1 MSLFFFSKKREIAFP
16 IGRYLRA
23 DIHSHVLPGIDDG
36 AADVATS
43 LRLLQEMYALDFE
56 TVIGTPH
63 VMVDLHRNNRQTIQN
78 AFVKLEAA
86 ASENG
91 RIPAL
96 YYAAEHMMDEGFAAL
111 LKENHIIP
119 YGSSS
124 YALVE
129 TPYLHRPLNLEHL
142 AFQLATSGYKPILA
156 HPERYHYLFNKP
168 AEYEKLKELGFAF
181 QLNAL
186 SLRGYYG
193 RPEKEAAEWLI
204 AQGLI
209 DYIAT
214 DIHHERHMKHLRNYL
229 LPQKVVDQLEN
240 TTVYNEQLV
249 AAIRAAEGPIAV

>member
-16 IGRYLRA
+16 IGRYLRV
-23 DIHSHVLPGIDDG
+23 DIHSHILPGIDDG

-43 LRLLQEMYALDFE
+43 LRLLQGMRDIGFE

-63 VMVDLHRNNRQTIQN
+63 IMVDLHRNTRQTIQS
-78 AFVKLEAA
+78 AFAKLEAV
-86 ASENG
+86 ASG
-91 RIPAL
+91 RDRLPTL

-111 LKENHIIP
+111 LKGNQLIP
-119 YGSSS
+119 YGNAS
-124 YALVE
+124 YVLVE
-129 TPYLHRPLNLEHL
+129 TPYLHRPLNLEPL
-142 AFQLATSGYKPILA
+142 AFQLATSGYKAILA

-193 RPEKEAAEWLI
+193 KPEKEAAQWLVS
-204 AQGLI
+204 QGLV

-214 DIHHERHMKHLRNYL
+214 DIHHERHMKHLKNYL
-229 LPQKVVDQLEN
+229 LPQKVADQLANTIIHNEN
-240 TTVYNEQLV
+240 LV
-249 AAIRAAEGPIAV
+249 ASFRTTQGSIAV

>member
-1 MSLFFFSKKREIAFP
+1 MSLFFFSKKREISFP
-16 IGRYLRA
+16 IGRYLRV
-23 DIHSHVLPGIDDG
+23 DIHSHILPGIDDG

-43 LRLLQEMYALDFE
+43 LRLLQGMHVLGFE

-63 VMVDLHRNNRQTIQN
+63 VMVDLHRNTRQTIQN
-78 AFVKLEAA
+78 ALVKLEAA
-86 ASENG
+86 ASEHG
-91 RIPAL
+91 RLPAL

-111 LKENHIIP
+111 LKENRIVP

-124 YALVE
+124 YVLVE

-142 AFQLATSGYKPILA
+142 SFQLATAGYKPILA

-193 RPEKEAAEWLI
+193 KPEKEAAEWLI
-204 AQGLI
+204 AQQFV

-214 DIHHERHMKHLRNYL
+214 DLHHDRHMKYLKNYL
-229 LPQKVVDQLEN
+229 LPQKVADQLSN
-240 TTVYNEQLV
+240 LTIHNEELV
-249 AAIRAAEGPIAV
+249 GTFKATKGSIAV